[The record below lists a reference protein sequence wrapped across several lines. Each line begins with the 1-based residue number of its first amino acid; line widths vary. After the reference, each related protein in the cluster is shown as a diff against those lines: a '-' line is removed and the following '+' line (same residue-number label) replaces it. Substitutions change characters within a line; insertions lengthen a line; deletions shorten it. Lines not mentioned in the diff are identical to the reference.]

1 MSAVFKREFKAYFNS
16 PIGFILIGIFFFIS
30 SLLFATLN
38 LDGNTVD
45 LSGIFNYLIIIY
57 ALIIPFITMRLLS
70 EDKKL
75 KTDQCL
81 LTSPV
86 SLPSIVLGK
95 FFSAF
100 VFYAISLSYTIVFAV
115 ILNFFQPI
123 EAWVFLGNIVGMLLL
138 GASFIAVG
146 LFVSSLTESQVIAAI
161 GALIINILLIAIQML
176 TTIFNNTTITNV
188 INYLAIM
195 PRYSDFSIG
204 MFNLADAVYFFSI
217 ATVFIFLAVRVLEKR
232 RWS

>member
-1 MSAVFKREFKAYFNS
+1 MGAVFKREFKAYFTS
-16 PIGFILIGIFFFIS
+16 PIGFILIGIFFLLS
-30 SLLFATLN
+30 GLLFSSN
-38 LDGNTVD
+38 NIDGNTID
-45 LSGIFNYLIIIY
+45 LSGVFNYLIIIY
-57 ALIIPFITMRLLS
+57 ALMIPFITMKLLS
-70 EDKKL
+70 EEKKQ

-86 SLPSIVLGK
+86 SLPRIVLGK

-100 VFYAISLSYTIVFAV
+100 AFYAITLSYTIVFAI

-123 EAWVFLGNIVGMLLL
+123 ELWVFIGNIIGMLLL
-138 GASFIAVG
+138 GASFIAIG
-146 LFVSSLTESQVIAAI
+146 LFVSSLTENQVIAAI
-161 GALIINILLIAIQML
+161 GSLVINILLLAI
-176 TTIFNNTTITNV
+176 TILSSLFNNTIITNI

-204 MFNLADAVYFFSI
+204 LFNLSDALYFFSI
-217 ATVFIFLAVRVLEKR
+217 ATVFIFLAIRVLEKR